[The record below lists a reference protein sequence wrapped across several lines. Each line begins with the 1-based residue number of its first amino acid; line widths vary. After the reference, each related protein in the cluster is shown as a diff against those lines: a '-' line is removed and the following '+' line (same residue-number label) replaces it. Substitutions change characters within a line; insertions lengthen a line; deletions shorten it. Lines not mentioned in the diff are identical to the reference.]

1 MKKILFWSAVTILA
15 AASCNKIEND
25 ALVQESN
32 VPSFVASVDGA
43 DTKTIIDGMKSYWNG
58 TEGIRVFDGVLA
70 NGKVYTAT
78 VEKVQYA
85 TFVEADANV
94 AIDETADYLA
104 VYPEGP
110 AGSVTWDGTIT
121 SPAKKFWLPGD
132 QTATLSSYDPST
144 HIAVAYAEEGDE
156 NLNFKNVNALIK
168 FTLQSDNVSEVC
180 FYGNNSDVIAGNFE
194 VTYNGGEPTV
204 NTKNQNNL
212 TYAKITGDLEKGKTY
227 FISVLPCVFSKG
239 FSIETVVNGVKSVK
253 KSSTSYTLNR
263 NQILDLGN
271 IEWIEPSEDLSRTI
285 YLDVTTNWKSDNAIF
300 AAHFWGGSGTNSSP
314 VMMTKVS
321 GKQYIYECKVDKNA
335 TDIIF
340 VRKNPSS
347 NTTNNLW
354 DGEWNR
360 VQTTLSGDNN
370 LFKITDWGAGSWSNM

>member
-78 VEKVQYA
+78 VEKVQNA

-121 SPAKKFWLPGD
+121 SPAKKFWLTGD

-194 VTYNGGEPTV
+194 VTYNDGEPTV
-204 NTKNQNNL
+204 NTKNQYNL
-212 TYAKITGDLEKGKTY
+212 KYAKITGDLKKGKTY

-239 FSIETVVNGVKSVK
+239 FSIETVVNGVKSTK

-263 NQILDLGN
+263 NQILDLGDV
-271 IEWIEPSEDLSRTI
+271 EWIKPDASSSRTI
-285 YLDVTTNWKSDNAIF
+285 YLNAKTYWDVDGAVF
-300 AAHFWGGSGTNSSP
+300 MAHFWGGAGVNPSP
-314 VMMTKVS
+314 VLMKKDS
-321 GKQYIYECKVDKNA
+321 GNIYKCEVDADA

-340 VRKNPSS
+340 VRKNPAYN
-347 NTTNNLW
+347 NTTW
-354 DGEWNR
+354 DGEWGR
-360 VQTTLSGDNN
+360 IQTKLSADKDLFTLTSYDGGTWT
-370 LFKITDWGAGSWSNM
+370 KK

>member
-121 SPAKKFWLPGD
+121 SPAKKFWLPAD

-204 NTKNQNNL
+204 NTKNQYNL

-227 FISVLPCVFSKG
+227 YISVLPAAFDGG
-239 FSIETVVNGVKSVK
+239 FSIETVAFGAKGTK
-253 KSSTSYTLNR
+253 KNSKGYLLNR
-263 NQILDLGN
+263 NEILDLK
-271 IEWIEPSEDLSRTI
+271 DLSWVPDNDATFTLELDNDNLKKWYDP
-285 YLDVTTNWKSDNAIF
+285 YLYVWTDDDVKVL
-300 AAHFWGGSGTNSSP
+300 GTWP
-314 VMMTKVS
+314 GKKMTKNGEICS
-321 GKQYIYECKVDKNA
+321 ISIPKEYIGKKLNFIVNSNGNWQTENQVMNPVWGSQSYKANA
-335 TDIIF
+335 NF
-340 VRKNPSS
+340 GLK
-347 NTTNNLW
+347 
-354 DGEWNR
+354 
-360 VQTTLSGDNN
+360 
-370 LFKITDWGAGSWSNM
+370 